1 MYMNKICT
9 DVIQSKKLIE
19 LGIDVNTADMY
30 YSFDYNIEEYEEDAQ
45 IIPKS
50 ELGEHFSLFPE
61 DIPAWSL
68 SAMFSVLPKEI
79 EIDGQ
84 HYAPCLFPVK
94 SKWLLKLWYNSNYT
108 ITSPKSIFS
117 DNPVDAAFEMVVWL
131 LENNKITNK
140 KL

>member
-19 LGIDVNTADMY
+19 LGIDITTADMY

-68 SAMFSVLPKEI
+68 SALLDILAKETHNIDEDGYIVLSSYKGNWWDISPINCVDEEIKE
-79 EIDGQ
+79 
-84 HYAPCLFPVK
+84 
-94 SKWLLKLWYNSNYT
+94 SNS
-108 ITSPKSIFS
+108 PL
-117 DNPVDAAFEMVVWL
+117 DVAFEMVCRL
-131 LENNKITNK
+131 LKNK